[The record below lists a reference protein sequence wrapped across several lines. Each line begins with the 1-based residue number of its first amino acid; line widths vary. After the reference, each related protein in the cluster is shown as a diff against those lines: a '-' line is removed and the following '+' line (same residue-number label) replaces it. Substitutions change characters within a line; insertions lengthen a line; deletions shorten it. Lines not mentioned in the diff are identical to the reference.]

1 MHSIA
6 AAITRLNIAN
16 MTHHLATYFNVHL
29 VSDSTGE
36 TLAGVMRASCA
47 QFDRIL
53 PLEHTYYLIRSQKQ
67 LERVLIQIEAAPG
80 VVMFTI
86 SNDDLRG
93 RLEARCKELNVP
105 CVAILDSVLDMMQRY
120 LGQELNHRIGASR
133 VLDADYFRRIDALNF
148 AMGHD
153 DGQATVEIANAD
165 VVLLGV
171 SRTSKTPTCVYLA
184 NRGVKAANIPLVPNQ
199 ILPDV
204 LFGPSAPLVVGL
216 TITPDRLVHV
226 RRNRLA
232 TMKETRET
240 SYVDD
245 SVIRQEIIQA
255 QRLFERHDWPVIDVS
270 RRSVEE
276 TAAAVMNMIAD
287 RRRER
292 GHA

>member
-1 MHSIA
+1 
-6 AAITRLNIAN
+6 
-16 MTHHLATYFNVHL
+16 MTQSLPTYFNVHL

-53 PLEHTYYLIRSQKQ
+53 PLEHSYYLIRSQKQ
-67 LERVLIQIEAAPG
+67 LERVLLEIEEAPG

-86 SNDDLRG
+86 SNDDLRA
-93 RLEARCKELNVP
+93 RLEARCQELNIP
-105 CVAILDSVLDMMQRY
+105 CVAVLDSVLDMMQRY

-153 DGQATVEIANAD
+153 DGQSAVEIAKAD

-199 ILPDV
+199 TLPDV
-204 LFGPSAPLVVGL
+204 LFGPDAPLVVGL
-216 TITPDRLVHV
+216 TITPDRLLHV

-240 SYVDD
+240 TYVDD
-245 SVIRQEIIQA
+245 MAIRQEIIQA
-255 QRLFERHDWPVIDVS
+255 QRLYERHGWPVIDVS

-292 GHA
+292 DHG

>member
-1 MHSIA
+1 
-6 AAITRLNIAN
+6 
-16 MTHHLATYFNVHL
+16 MTQRFATYFNVHL

-47 QFDRIL
+47 QFDHIL
-53 PLEHTYYLIRSQKQ
+53 PLEHTYYLIRSGKQ
-67 LERVLIQIEAAPG
+67 LERVLLDIEAAPG

-93 RLEARCKELNVP
+93 RLESRCKELGLP
-105 CVAILDSVLDMMQRY
+105 CVAVLDSVLEMLTRY
-120 LGQELNHRIGASR
+120 LGQDLNHRIGASR

-153 DGQATVEIANAD
+153 DGQASVDIANAD
-165 VVLLGV
+165 VVLVGV

-184 NRGVKAANIPLVPNQ
+184 NRGVKAANVPIVPNLP
-199 ILPDV
+199 LPDA
-204 LFGPSAPLVVGL
+204 LFAPDAPLVVGL
-216 TITPDRLVHV
+216 TIAPDRLVHV

-240 SYVDD
+240 TYVEDAA
-245 SVIRQEIIQA
+245 VRGEIINA
-255 QRLFERHDWPVIDVS
+255 QKLYERHGWPVIDVS

-276 TAAAVMNMIAD
+276 TAAAIMNMIAD
-287 RRRER
+287 RRKER
-292 GHA
+292 GHV

>member
-1 MHSIA
+1 
-6 AAITRLNIAN
+6 
-16 MTHHLATYFNVHL
+16 MTGRLATYFNVHL

-53 PLEHTYYLIRSQKQ
+53 PLEHTYYLIRSAKQ
-67 LERVLIQIEAAPG
+67 LERVLLDIEAAPG

-93 RLEARCKELNVP
+93 RLETRCKEIGVP
-105 CVAILDSVLDMMQRY
+105 CVAVLDSVLDMLTRY

-153 DGQATVEIANAD
+153 DGQAVVEIANAD
-165 VVLLGV
+165 VILVGV

-184 NRGVKAANIPLVPNQ
+184 NRGVKAANVPIVPNLS
-199 ILPDV
+199 LPAA
-204 LFGPSAPLVVGL
+204 LFEPDAPLVVGL

-232 TMKETRET
+232 TMKETKET
-240 SYVDD
+240 SYIDD
-245 SVIRQEIIQA
+245 AAVRAEIINA
-255 QRLFERHDWPVIDVS
+255 QKLYERHGWPVIDVS

-276 TAAAVMNMIAD
+276 TAAAVMNMIAE

-292 GHA
+292 GLT

>member
-1 MHSIA
+1 MSA
-6 AAITRLNIAN
+6 PGSAPPNTR
-16 MTHHLATYFNVHL
+16 LATYFNVHL
-29 VSDSTGE
+29 LSDSTGE

-53 PLEHTYYLIRSQKQ
+53 PLEHTYYLIRSPKQ
-67 LERVLIQIEAAPG
+67 LDRVLADIEAAPG

-86 SNDDLRG
+86 SNDELRG
-93 RLEARCKELNVP
+93 RLETRCRELGLP
-105 CVAILDSVLDMMQRY
+105 CVAVLDSVLEMLTRY

-133 VLDADYFRRIDALNF
+133 SLDADYFRRIDALNF

-153 DGQATVEIANAD
+153 DGQATVEIADAD
-165 VVLLGV
+165 VVLVGV

-184 NRGVKAANIPLVPNQ
+184 NRGVKAANVPIVPNLA
-199 ILPDV
+199 LPDA
-204 LFGPSAPLVVGL
+204 LFGPDAPLVVGL

-240 SYVDD
+240 TYVDD
-245 SVIRQEIIQA
+245 SAVRSEIINA
-255 QRLFERHDWPVIDVS
+255 QKMYERHGWPVIDVS

-276 TAAAVMNMIAD
+276 TAAAVMNMIAE

-292 GHA
+292 AAV

>member
-1 MHSIA
+1 
-6 AAITRLNIAN
+6 
-16 MTHHLATYFNVHL
+16 
-29 VSDSTGE
+29 
-36 TLAGVMRASCA
+36 MRASCA